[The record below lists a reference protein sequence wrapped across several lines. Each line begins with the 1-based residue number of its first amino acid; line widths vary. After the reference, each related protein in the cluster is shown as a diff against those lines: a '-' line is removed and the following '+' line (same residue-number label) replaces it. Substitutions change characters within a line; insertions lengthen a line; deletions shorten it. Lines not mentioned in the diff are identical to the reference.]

1 MLPICPLIQR
11 RVHAVPSTLLLFAL
25 VLLFFGV
32 APTPTTHAGGV
43 LYVQPG
49 GTGDGSSWMSAMDLA
64 PALLAATAAGNNELW
79 VATGTYTPTMQ
90 TDPTDARSA
99 TFTLKDGVAIYG
111 GFAGLITET
120 LATRDWVTNV
130 VTLSGD
136 LHDDDSGTVLMTSV
150 LRSDNS
156 YHVVTGA
163 TGATLDGVTISG
175 GNANVPGSGI
185 CPGTSCGGGMT
196 NNSSN
201 PVLTNVIFSGNSAYV
216 GGGMYNVMSNPL
228 LTNVIFSGNTA
239 GVSGAAG
246 LGGGLSNNYQS
257 NPALTNVIFSG
268 NSATYGGGMD
278 NNYQSNPVLTNVT
291 FSGNSAYAG
300 GGMFNNYQSNP
311 QIRNSLLWGN
321 YATTV
326 GPAIHNNPSVFFSLP
341 TISTSLVQGLLI
353 SGSWNSALGTDG
365 GGNLDTDPQFVN
377 PVAATSAPT
386 TTGDY
391 QLQWGSPAI
400 DVGNNTVITTTTDLA
415 GHPRMVRSR
424 VDMGAYEA
432 NLPVVRITRAG
443 PNPTNAATVSFTIT
457 FAKPVLSISD
467 SDFTFTT
474 TGGQRNTSLVSV
486 TCPFTTTTWLI
497 TVTTTDLATGTLRL
511 DLMPLGTFT
520 NGEIYTIDRIAPT
533 VLLSTSIS
541 EPTNVTPI
549 PVTVT
554 FSEDVTGFDQNDL
567 AVGNATVGNF
577 SVVSAA
583 VYTFTLTPL
592 ADGVVTATLKANVA
606 TDAVGNGNRAATQ
619 LSRTYMNSVPRTR
632 IYLAQINWSSA
643 SSQGPDLVVTEIST
657 AGGQLTL
664 IIANTGDTAVTLPF
678 WVDLSIAPTR
688 APVQVNDTWN
698 AVGPRGLS
706 WGVTTPLVP
715 GAHLALTVGDA
726 FYRADYSVA
735 GGPITAGTILYAHVD
750 AVNTQTIYG
759 GVLESHER
767 LGLPYN
773 NILGPVSAATTVRV
787 PTITRTS
794 AVFEAPVSVPLRR

>member
-1 MLPICPLIQR
+1 M
-11 RVHAVPSTLLLFAL
+11 
-25 VLLFFGV
+25 LLFFGV

-79 VATGTYTPTMQ
+79 VATGTYTSTMQ

-99 TFTLKDGVAIYG
+99 TFTLTDGVAIYG

-136 LHDDDSGTVLMTSV
+136 LHDDDSGTVLMTNV

-201 PVLTNVIFSGNSAYV
+201 PVRTNVIFSGNSAYV
-216 GGGMYNVMSNPL
+216 GGGIYNVMSNPL
-228 LTNVIFSGNTA
+228 LTNVIFSGNAA

-257 NPALTNVIFSG
+257 NPV
-268 NSATYGGGMD
+268 
-278 NNYQSNPVLTNVT
+278 VTNVT

-300 GGMFNNYQSNP
+300 GAMFNNYQSNP

-321 YATTV
+321 YATAV
-326 GPAIHNNPSVFFSLP
+326 GPAIHNNPSVFVSLP

-353 SGSWNSALGTDG
+353 NGSWNSALGTDG
-365 GGNLDTDPQFVN
+365 GGNLDSDPQFVN

-400 DVGNNTVITTTTDLA
+400 DGGNNTVITTTTDLA

-457 FAKPVLSISD
+457 FAKPVLSIFD

-486 TCPFTTTTWLI
+486 TCPFTTTT
-497 TVTTTDLATGTLRL
+497 
-511 DLMPLGTFT
+511 
-520 NGEIYTIDRIAPT
+520 
-533 VLLSTSIS
+533 
-541 EPTNVTPI
+541 
-549 PVTVT
+549 
-554 FSEDVTGFDQNDL
+554 
-567 AVGNATVGNF
+567 
-577 SVVSAA
+577 
-583 VYTFTLTPL
+583 
-592 ADGVVTATLKANVA
+592 
-606 TDAVGNGNRAATQ
+606 
-619 LSRTYMNSVPRTR
+619 
-632 IYLAQINWSSA
+632 
-643 SSQGPDLVVTEIST
+643 
-657 AGGQLTL
+657 
-664 IIANTGDTAVTLPF
+664 
-678 WVDLSIAPTR
+678 
-688 APVQVNDTWN
+688 
-698 AVGPRGLS
+698 
-706 WGVTTPLVP
+706 
-715 GAHLALTVGDA
+715 
-726 FYRADYSVA
+726 
-735 GGPITAGTILYAHVD
+735 
-750 AVNTQTIYG
+750 
-759 GVLESHER
+759 
-767 LGLPYN
+767 
-773 NILGPVSAATTVRV
+773 
-787 PTITRTS
+787 
-794 AVFEAPVSVPLRR
+794 